1 MNGCIGGIKE
11 KAGAKSGVLASMP
24 SVAMLPY
31 VHLGKSLSLAG
42 LQFEHF

>member
-24 SVAMLPY
+24 SVATAS
-31 VHLGKSLSLAG
+31 VHALGQVTEPCWASV
-42 LQFEHF
+42 